1 MDPWREMVHFV
12 IFLLPLSPDITR
24 PPHET
29 ASRINQDQL
38 CGRETVWGGKF
49 VWSWVHLYASHAAPY
64 WFLYWAIKRSRYNT
78 KHLQKWLSQNGTIFN
93 GTGGK
98 HYSHNA
104 SQVMCTAILTSWDSR
119 ELTII
124 RLMCG
129 ISSSLSLV
137 GCIFIITAYI
147 LRPELHKKLGL
158 QLILTLS
165 IAGIVDA
172 FFVF

>member
-1 MDPWREMVHFV
+1 MVARRSEAGIFV
-12 IFLLPLSPDITR
+12 ELGAFLCVTCDTLLIFVL
-24 PPHET
+24 
-29 ASRINQDQL
+29 
-38 CGRETVWGGKF
+38 GYK
-49 VWSWVHLYASHAAPY
+49 HATPY
-64 WFLYWAIKRSRYNT
+64 WFLYLAIKQQKNRSRYNT

-172 FFVF
+172 SLVF

>member
-12 IFLLPLSPDITR
+12 IFLLPLPPDITR

-49 VWSWVHLYASHAAPY
+49 VYASHAAPY
-64 WFLYWAIKRSRYNT
+64 WFLYWAIKRSRYHT

-98 HYSHNA
+98 NYLHNST
-104 SQVMCTAILTSWDSR
+104 SQMMCTAISTAWN
-119 ELTII
+119 EQEMTI
-124 RLMCG
+124 MHVVCG

-137 GCIFIITAYI
+137 GSIFIITAYI

-165 IAGIVDA
+165 IAGIFDA
-172 FFVF
+172 FFVL